1 MAAVSGSTEA
11 VTTGVLAAMGA
22 VEGAVDAE
30 LQRLENLD
38 EEGLGRLR
46 EERLQQMQ
54 RDAKQ
59 RDDWRSKGHGVYSE
73 IAEEKEFFDVCKK
86 SDKVVCHFYRDS
98 TWRCKIVDKHLAL
111 LAPHH
116 LETRFVKLS
125 VERAPFLCERLK
137 IRMLPTIGL
146 VVDGKTKEFIKGFDE
161 LGGTDDFSTELLEWR
176 LGCAA
181 VIHYTGNLLE
191 PPAQGPDKRQ
201 VTFHSKKTIRDTALD
216 SSDSD

>member
-1 MAAVSGSTEA
+1 MAGVDEAVAAGVLTAVS
-11 VTTGVLAAMGA
+11 A

-38 EEGLGRLR
+38 EEGLSRLR
-46 EERLQQMQ
+46 EQRLQQLK

-59 RDDWRSKGHGVYSE
+59 QEEWKASGHGVFSE

-86 SDKVVCHFYRDS
+86 SSKVVCHFCRDS
-98 TWRCKIVDKHLAL
+98 TWRCKIVDKHLHL
-111 LAPHH
+111 LAPRH

-137 IRMLPTIGL
+137 INVLPTIGL

-161 LGGTDDFSTELLEWR
+161 LGGTDEFPTELLEWR
-176 LGCAA
+176 LGCGGA
-181 VIHYTGNLLE
+181 IDYSGNLLE
-191 PPAQGPDKRQ
+191 PPRQ
-201 VTFHSKKTIRDTALD
+201 ASRKQVAFHSKKAIRDSALD

>member
-1 MAAVSGSTEA
+1 MAGVDEAVAAGVLTAVS
-11 VTTGVLAAMGA
+11 A

-38 EEGLGRLR
+38 EEGLSRLR
-46 EERLQQMQ
+46 EQRLQQLK

-59 RDDWRSKGHGVYSE
+59 QEEWKASGHGVFSE

-86 SDKVVCHFYRDS
+86 SSKVVCHFCRDS
-98 TWRCKIVDKHLAL
+98 TWRCKIVDKHLHL
-111 LAPHH
+111 LAPRH

-137 IRMLPTIGL
+137 INVLPTIGL

-161 LGGTDDFSTELLEWR
+161 LGGTDEFPTELLEWR
-176 LGCAA
+176 LGCGGA
-181 VIHYTGNLLE
+181 IDYGNLLE
-191 PPAQGPDKRQ
+191 PPRQ
-201 VTFHSKKTIRDTALD
+201 ASRKQVAFHSKKAIRDSALD